1 VGTVRL
7 ACEIVGLLER
17 ILARFYAG
25 LLCRVLVES
34 PKDHLRLR
42 LNFGELC
49 LDLGGVSIF
58 IRHDKPVDAVSGL
71 FTCSSSTEA
80 ASISPV
86 ESDEVS
92 VLPIRVDCWTYIP
105 SNRAICVDLTILIYC
120 TGV

>member
-42 LNFGELC
+42 FYFGELC
-49 LDLGGVSIF
+49 LDLGEVSIF
-58 IRHDKPVDAVSGL
+58 ISHIKPVNAVSGL

-80 ASISPV
+80 ASMSPV
-86 ESDEVS
+86 ESGVS
-92 VLPIRVDCWTYIP
+92 VLPVHANSWTYIP
-105 SNRAICVDLTILIYC
+105 SNRAICVDLTILIHC